1 MAMLFLC
8 GDDGVI
14 GATCGGRPRER
25 IMNDMQKLV
34 TRRNLIAGGTTLI
47 AATSLG
53 APFVRPAAAAPV
65 TIRYATGGG
74 IGPNEMETV
83 IFLDWM
89 QKNVL
94 KNYGKDYTVDM
105 TFTRGTPEAATLLA
119 AGQADM
125 ATLSFSVFAT
135 SVLNNVVPNGMT
147 IVSDNYQ
154 DGRPG
159 YAQNTF
165 FVLKDSPIKT
175 TQDLKGKIVGVNA
188 FGSAVDLA
196 MRVKLSKDGI
206 DPKKDVQVV
215 EVAFPNQAAAIR
227 EKRIDCGILILPFMN
242 AEIAK
247 GDLRPLFTGG
257 DAFGPYSV
265 IFQVVTNDFLKA
277 HTDAVKAFLADYV
290 TGLHWFYNPANRAKA
305 VEITADFTKSPAAVL
320 DSYFMTGK
328 DYYRDPNACISAPII
343 QTPIDAMVAQG
354 LLKSP
359 VKVANYINTSYLPA
373 ACPA

>member
-1 MAMLFLC
+1 M
-8 GDDGVI
+8 
-14 GATCGGRPRER
+14 T
-25 IMNDMQKLV
+25 DMQKLI
-34 TRRNLIAGGTTLI
+34 TRRNLVAGGTTLI
-47 AATSLG
+47 AG
-53 APFVRPAAAAPV
+53 ASFGVSFVRPAAAAPV

-94 KNYGKDYTVDM
+94 KNYGKDYTIDM

>member
-1 MAMLFLC
+1 MTDKRTLITRRSLVAGGAML
-8 GDDGVI
+8 V
-14 GATCGGRPRER
+14 
-25 IMNDMQKLV
+25 
-34 TRRNLIAGGTTLI
+34 AGGSVETPFLRRAI
-47 AATSLG
+47 AA
-53 APFVRPAAAAPV
+53 PI

-94 KNYGKDYTVDM
+94 KNYGKAYTIDM

-119 AGQADM
+119 AGQADI

-135 SVLNNVVPNGMT
+135 SVLNNVVPKGMT
-147 IVSDNYQ
+147 IISDNYQ

-165 FVLKDSPIKT
+165 FVRADSPIKT
-175 TQDLKGKIVGVNA
+175 TQDLKGKIIGVNA

-196 MRVKLSKDGI
+196 MRVKLTKDGI

-215 EVAFPNQAAAIR
+215 EVGFPNQAAAIR

-242 AEIAK
+242 VEIAK

-257 DAFGPYSV
+257 DAFGPYAV

-277 HTDAVKAFLADYV
+277 HTAAVKAFLADYV
-290 TGLHWFYNPANRAKA
+290 TGLHWFYDPAHRAKA
-305 VEITADFTKSPAAVL
+305 IEITAEFTKSSAAVL
-320 DSYFMTGK
+320 DSYFMTAK

-343 QTPIDAMVAQG
+343 QTPIDAMVQQG
-354 LLKSP
+354 LLKSS
-359 VKVANYINTSYLPA
+359 VKVADYINTSYLPI

>member
-1 MAMLFLC
+1 MARKNILLTRRTF
-8 GDDGVI
+8 VAA
-14 GATCGGRPRER
+14 GAT
-25 IMNDMQKLV
+25 V
-34 TRRNLIAGGTTLI
+34 AASAGV
-47 AATSLG
+47 G
-53 APFVRPAAAAPV
+53 APFVRNARAAPV

-83 IFLDWM
+83 IYLDWM

-94 KNYGKDYTVDM
+94 KGYGKDYAVDM

-125 ATLSFSVFAT
+125 ATLSFAVFAT
-135 SVLNNVVPNGMT
+135 SILKNIVPGGMT

-175 TQDLKGKIVGVNA
+175 TQDLKGKIIGVNA

-196 MRVKLSKDGI
+196 MRVKLTKDGL

-215 EVAFPNQAAAIR
+215 EVAFPNQAAALR
-227 EKRIDCGILILPFMN
+227 AKRIDCGILILPFMN
-242 AEIAK
+242 TEIRK

-257 DAFGPYSV
+257 DAFGPYAV
-265 IFQVVTNDFLKA
+265 IFQIVTNDFLKA
-277 HTDAVKAFLADYV
+277 NTPAVKSYLADYV
-290 TGLHWFYNPANRAKA
+290 LGLHWFYNPANRKKA
-305 VEITADFTKSPAAVL
+305 IELTADFTKSPADVL
-320 DSYFMTGK
+320 DSYFMTK
-328 DYYRDPNACISAPII
+328 QDYYRDLNGCISAPII
-343 QTPIDAMVAQG
+343 QSPIDAMYHQG
-354 LLKSP
+354 LIDKP
-359 VKVANYINTSYLPA
+359 VKVADYVNTSYLPSS
-373 ACPA
+373 CPA